1 MAYAK
6 VKCYHCGKIHPQNAC
21 RRVAVST
28 LARYGS
34 DAISGRSVAGAFLGD
49 TRAQKQNSNWLFGVN
64 KRKYTGQKEVFVGP
78 CCNDN
83 GSRRSQGWIARK
95 WRLLK
100 SIVRLLWVLTTRLGF
115 LAIVI
120 YVLYLI
126 QTGG

>member
-1 MAYAK
+1 MSYAK
-6 VKCYHCGKIHPQNAC
+6 VKCYHCGKIHPQNVC

-49 TRAQKQNSNWLFGVN
+49 TRAKRQNSNWLLGVN

-83 GSRRSQGWIARK
+83 GTARSQSWIARK

-100 SIVRLLWVLTTRLGF
+100 SIIRLLWVLTKAGVAIFIVGF
-115 LAIVI
+115 FFAAIQGWI
-120 YVLYLI
+120 
-126 QTGG
+126 